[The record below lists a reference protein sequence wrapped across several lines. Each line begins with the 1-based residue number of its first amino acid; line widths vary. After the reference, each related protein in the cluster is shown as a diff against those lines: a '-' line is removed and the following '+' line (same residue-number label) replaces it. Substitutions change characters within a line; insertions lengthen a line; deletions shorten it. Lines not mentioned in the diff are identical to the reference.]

1 MISVAIIARNE
12 ERHIGDC
19 LRSVAWADDIVVF
32 DSGSEDRTL
41 EIAREF
47 TDRIFV
53 TDWPG
58 YGPQKNRAIDAA
70 RGDWIL
76 SLDADEWVP
85 PTLHQEIVAVIGA
98 VRFNGFEIPR
108 LNHIDGKP
116 LRHGRAW
123 PDYQMR
129 LCRRGQGRFSSRPI
143 HERLIVDGPTG
154 RLVNPLHHNLID
166 QDDKIA
172 AKIERYGELGASAL
186 MQDGKRLLPG
196 EGAARSAWTFA
207 RSYLFGAGFLDGYA
221 GYRYAAYTA
230 RTTARKYSKL
240 RGTTHSSRIAS
251 IP

>member
-32 DSGSEDRTL
+32 VAGSEDRTL
-41 EIAREF
+41 EIVRQYTE
-47 TDRIFV
+47 RIFV

-58 YGPQKNRAIDAA
+58 YGPQRNRAIDAA
-70 RGDWIL
+70 RGEWIL
-76 SLDADEWVP
+76 FLDADERVP
-85 PTLHQEIVAVIGA
+85 PPLHQEILAAIGA
-98 VRFNGFEIPR
+98 ARFSGFELPR
-108 LNHIDGKP
+108 LNHIDGQP

-129 LCRRGQGRFSSRPI
+129 ICRRGQGRFSSRPV

-154 RLVNPLHHNLID
+154 RLVNPLHHILID
-166 QDDKIA
+166 RHEKIA
-172 AKIERYGELGASAL
+172 AKIERYGNLGASAL
-186 MQDGKRLLPG
+186 LDDGKRHLPG

-221 GYRYAAYTA
+221 GYQYAAYTA

-240 RGTTHSSRIAS
+240 RDMTRSRGIAS
-251 IP
+251 LP